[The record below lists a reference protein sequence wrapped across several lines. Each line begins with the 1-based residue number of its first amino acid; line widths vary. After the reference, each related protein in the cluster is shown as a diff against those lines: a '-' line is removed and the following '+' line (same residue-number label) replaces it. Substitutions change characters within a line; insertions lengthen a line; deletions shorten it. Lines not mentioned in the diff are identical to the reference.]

1 MRTAALPAALLV
13 AALAFAL
20 SFAPRRT
27 LWLAMPVFAG
37 LSVAASFIRTPLEW
51 QDGVFLACWTSVLAT
66 AALVHLRSGVA
77 PPLAVGAAANA
88 GVWSGLLIATAGEP
102 LDPLIVVPV
111 ILLAIPGVWIAA
123 GRGRIALKVAASW
136 LVAVA
141 VLAAAIPLTT
151 PTPGYVQDHME

>member
-1 MRTAALPAALLV
+1 MRTAALPVALLV

-27 LWLAMPVFAG
+27 LWIAVPAFAV
-37 LSVAASFIRTPLEW
+37 LCAATSFIRTPLAW
-51 QDGVFLACWTSVLAT
+51 QDGLFLACWVSVICT
-66 AALVHLRSGVA
+66 AALVHLPVGTPTV
-77 PPLAVGAAANA
+77 LGVGAAVNA
-88 GVWSGLLIATAGEP
+88 GVWSGLLIASAGEAY
-102 LDPLIVVPV
+102 DPLIV
-111 ILLAIPGVWIAA
+111 IPIAA
-123 GRGRIALKVAASW
+123 LSVPGSWLAARKGRIALKVAASW